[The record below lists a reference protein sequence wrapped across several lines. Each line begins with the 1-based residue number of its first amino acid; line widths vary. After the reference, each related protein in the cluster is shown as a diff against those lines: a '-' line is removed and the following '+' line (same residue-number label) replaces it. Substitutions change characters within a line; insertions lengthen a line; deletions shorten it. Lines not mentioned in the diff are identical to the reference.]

1 MRIASIVD
9 NDSINSLTGFTLS
22 IYTQSCPHRCPQC
35 FSPQTWSESGGK
47 DVSIEEIKELIIA
60 SKCHNVSWLG
70 GDPLAP
76 LNRQEVIECIKW
88 IKENTNKIIYVW
100 TGYSKEEVEQWIDIS
115 IIDFLITD
123 KFEVENKNLKILLRG
138 STNQRIFCNG
148 VQKTDKEIL
157 EMLND

>member
-9 NDSINSLTGFTLS
+9 NDGINSLTGFTLTFYCVGCS
-22 IYTQSCPHRCPQC
+22 FACKDCYNKSLWDIN
-35 FSPQTWSESGGK
+35 GGK
-47 DVSIEEIKELIIA
+47 EFSIDELKLFINNT
-60 SKCHNVSWLG
+60 KCTNVSFLG
-70 GDPLAP
+70 GENFMPHHREQA
-76 LNRQEVIECIKW
+76 IELMKYA
-88 IKENTNKIIYVW
+88 KEKNKTIYVW

-115 IIDFLITD
+115 MIDFLITD
-123 KFEVENKNLKILLRG
+123 RFEVDKRDLKLLLRG

>member
-9 NDSINSLTGFTLS
+9 NDGINSLTGFTLS
-22 IYTQSCPHRCPQC
+22 IFTQSCPHRCLHC
-35 FSPQTWSESGGK
+35 FSPQTWSENGGEDYSLEQIK
-47 DVSIEEIKELIIA
+47 DLILT

-70 GDPLAP
+70 GDPYAP

-88 IKENTNKIIYVW
+88 IKQNTNKTLYVW
-100 TGYSKEEVEQWIDIS
+100 TGYSKEEVEQWLDIS
-115 IIDFLITD
+115 MIDFLITD
-123 KFEVENKNLKILLRG
+123 KFEIENKNLKILLRG

-148 VQKTDKEIL
+148 IQKTDKEIL

>member
-22 IYTQSCPHRCPQC
+22 IYTQSCPHLCHQC

-47 DVSIEEIKELIIA
+47 DVSLKEIKELIIA

-70 GDPLAP
+70 GCPFAP

-123 KFEVENKNLKILLRG
+123 KFEVENRNLKILLRG

>member
-9 NDSINSLTGFTLS
+9 NDGINSLTGFTLS
-22 IYTQSCPHRCPQC
+22 IYTQSCPHRCYQC
-35 FSPQTWSESGGK
+35 FSSQTWSESGGK
-47 DVSIEEIKELIIA
+47 DVSLDNIKVLIQS

-70 GDPLAP
+70 GDPYAP

-88 IKENTNKIIYVW
+88 IKQNTKKIIYVW
-100 TGYSKEEVEQWIDIS
+100 TGYSKEEVEQWLDIS
-115 IIDFLITD
+115 MIDFLITD

-148 VQKTDKEIL
+148 IQKTDKEIL
-157 EMLND
+157 EMLDD